1 MSGSK
6 LLVTELSSGYGGV
19 AVLHDVNLRVDPGE
33 LVALVGPNGAGKST
47 LLLTCSGL
55 VHATSGSVQ
64 LGGRNLVGV
73 PAHEIVRAGLVQ
85 VAEDRSLFYG
95 LTVEENLRVAAREP
109 SIDAYELFPDL
120 RPLRRRKAGLLSG
133 GEQQMLCLARALY
146 CKPQILLVDEM
157 SLGLAP
163 IIVDRLFA
171 ALGELARELQLGVLV
186 VEQHVHLALRN
197 VSRGYVLSGGRVT
210 AEGTA
215 ADLERR
221 WPEIEA
227 SYLGIAV

>member
-1 MSGSK
+1 MSGSE
-6 LLVTELSSGYGGV
+6 LVVHELSSGYGGI
-19 AVLHDVNLRVDPGE
+19 AVLHDVSLRVDPGE

-55 VHATSGSVQ
+55 VPATAGSVQ
-64 LGGRNLVGV
+64 LGGRDLVGV
-73 PAHEIVRAGLVQ
+73 PAHQIVRAGLVQ

-95 LTVEENLRVAAREP
+95 LTVEENLRVAARAP
-109 SIDAYELFPDL
+109 TIDAFELFPDL

-146 CKPQILLVDEM
+146 CNPRMLLVDEM

-163 IIVDRLFA
+163 IIVDRLFT
-171 ALGELARELQLGVLV
+171 ALAELARELQLGVLV
-186 VEQHVHLALRN
+186 VEQHVHLALRS
-197 VSRGYVLSGGRVT
+197 VSRGYVLAGGRVT
-210 AEGTA
+210 TEGSA

-227 SYLGIAV
+227 SYLGVAV